1 MFCTLRLAGIT
12 HVEADTVIYLNGI
25 HIHILYSVSCRI
37 MHQLAESG
45 GGDFF
50 LACVDFGGRFND
62 SLFFFFNKWGSACAH
77 RLWQRI
83 ETTVAECSLMS
94 CV

>member
-50 LACVDFGGRFND
+50 LACVDFGGRFDD
-62 SLFFFFNKWGSACAH
+62 SFPACTFFYFYFF
-77 RLWQRI
+77 L
-83 ETTVAECSLMS
+83 
-94 CV
+94 

>member
-62 SLFFFFNKWGSACAH
+62 SLFFFLISGDQLAHTVCGSELR
-77 RLWQRI
+77 RLWPS
-83 ETTVAECSLMS
+83 VP
-94 CV
+94 